1 MRARTFAIKS
11 KISASSEAQA
21 TLLEEKVDTFLQD
34 EKKSVML
41 IHGPAGSGKTTF
53 SKRLLNWLWLGFEK
67 GRRECKQ
74 GGGGA
79 SQRKLL
85 LPVRCDLAAMQR
97 PTTDMVDEAMRGNFG
112 RDRGR
117 KESVEFRKYIKEGT
131 YCPVFIC
138 LLYTSPSPRDRG

>member
-11 KISASSEAQA
+11 KTSASSEAAQA
-21 TLLEEKVDTFLQD
+21 TLLKEKVDTFLRD

-53 SKRLLNWLWLGFEK
+53 SKWLLNWLWLQKFEK

-74 GGGGA
+74 RGEGA

-97 PTTDMVDEAMRGNFG
+97 PTTDMVDEAMRSNFG

-117 KESVEFRKYIKEGT
+117 KESLEFRKYIKEGT
-131 YCPVFIC
+131 TVLY
-138 LLYTSPSPRDRG
+138 LL